1 MHLVAAARNG
11 SLSNVLRDFKK
22 FTSKQLLAAIE
33 NNNQESR
40 REWMPDIFRKEGE
53 KNSRNKEYQFWR
65 QDNQPKECYS
75 QQFTAQKIEYVHN
88 NPVEA
93 VIVNKA
99 EEYLYSSARDYYYG
113 KRHGLLEIEWL

>member
-1 MHLVAAARNG
+1 
-11 SLSNVLRDFKK
+11 
-22 FTSKQLLAAIE
+22 
-33 NNNQESR
+33 
-40 REWMPDIFRKEGE
+40 MPDIFRKEGE

-65 QDNQPKECYS
+65 QDNQPKECYG